1 MNQKK
6 HGLQC
11 LTRPLGGD
19 VESSHMIMLT
29 REISGF
35 LRFGWSQSRMHSIRS
50 GVAGWKC
57 GVSCWC

>member
-19 VESSHMIMLT
+19 VESSHMIMLEKS
-29 REISGF
+29 RGF
-35 LRFGWSQSRMHSIRS
+35 FGLDGLRAACIAFDP
-50 GVAGWKC
+50 V
-57 GVSCWC
+57 